1 MKNITSK
8 VLTGALAAVIAGLTV
23 RLYHGCMLRDT
34 IVRIRHH
41 NSEISKMLLD
51 EAHEHVTNIAGMKL

>member
-1 MKNITSK
+1 MSRIVSK
-8 VLTGALAAVIAGLTV
+8 VFTGALAAVTAGLTV
-23 RLYHGCMLRDT
+23 RLYHGCMMCDT

-41 NSEISKMLLD
+41 NSKISKMLLD